1 MRKKFKKKE
10 CDCISLYNNYGIY
23 GIRNK
28 INNKIYVGKTEM
40 NFGDRKDCHFASLR
54 GGYHIN
60 PHLQKSFNKYGED
73 NFEFIVLYEC
83 KNNEDSDIVNGL
95 EKKYI
100 KLYKD
105 KELAYNIGDGGDGG
119 HNLGKHLSEET
130 KRKIGDKNRINMTG
144 RKATIETK
152 KKMSESQKA
161 RFSKMS
167 DEERREYGKQISQYS
182 SGYKWS
188 EESKEN
194 FSKIQQSKPNGAK
207 YDIETVRKIR
217 RLHEDKNLT
226 YTEISKLLNMNRQTV
241 YLIATY
247 RRWKYA

>member
-152 KKMSESQKA
+152 KKMSESQKTVLIECLMKNS
-161 RFSKMS
+161 RNMGDKFLNMHQDINGRKNQ
-167 DEERREYGKQISQYS
+167 KKISQ
-182 SGYKWS
+182 KF
-188 EESKEN
+188 N
-194 FSKIQQSKPNGAK
+194 N
-207 YDIETVRKIR
+207 
-217 RLHEDKNLT
+217 LNLT
-226 YTEISKLLNMNRQTV
+226 VQNM
-241 YLIATY
+241 I
-247 RRWKYA
+247 

>member
-1 MRKKFKKKE
+1 
-10 CDCISLYNNYGIY
+10 
-23 GIRNK
+23 
-28 INNKIYVGKTEM
+28 M

-73 NFEFIVLYEC
+73 NFEFIVLYQC
-83 KNNEDSDIVNGL
+83 NNNEDSNMVNEL

-105 KELAYNIGDGGDGG
+105 KKLAYNIGDGGDGG

-152 KKMSESQKA
+152 KKMSESQKTVLIECLMKNS
-161 RFSKMS
+161 RNMGDKFLNMHQDINGRKNQ
-167 DEERREYGKQISQYS
+167 KKISQ
-182 SGYKWS
+182 KF
-188 EESKEN
+188 N
-194 FSKIQQSKPNGAK
+194 N
-207 YDIETVRKIR
+207 
-217 RLHEDKNLT
+217 LNLT
-226 YTEISKLLNMNRQTV
+226 VQNM
-241 YLIATY
+241 I
-247 RRWKYA
+247 

>member
-1 MRKKFKKKE
+1 
-10 CDCISLYNNYGIY
+10 
-23 GIRNK
+23 
-28 INNKIYVGKTEM
+28 M

-73 NFEFIVLYEC
+73 NFEFIVLYQC
-83 KNNEDSDIVNGL
+83 NNNEDSNMVNEL

-152 KKMSESQKA
+152 KKCQKLKKNVLIECLMKNSRNMGNEFLNMLQDINGQKSQKKNFQK
-161 RFSKMS
+161 FS
-167 DEERREYGKQISQYS
+167 
-182 SGYKWS
+182 
-188 EESKEN
+188 N
-194 FSKIQQSKPNGAK
+194 
-207 YDIETVRKIR
+207 
-217 RLHEDKNLT
+217 LNLT
-226 YTEISKLLNMNRQTV
+226 AQNMM
-241 YLIATY
+241 
-247 RRWKYA
+247 WKQ

>member
-1 MRKKFKKKE
+1 
-10 CDCISLYNNYGIY
+10 
-23 GIRNK
+23 
-28 INNKIYVGKTEM
+28 M

-73 NFEFIVLYEC
+73 NFEFIVLYQC
-83 KNNEDSDIVNGL
+83 NNNEDSNMVNEL

-105 KELAYNIGDGGDGG
+105 KKLAYNIGDGGDGG

-144 RKATIETK
+144 HKATIETK
-152 KKMSESQKA
+152 KKMSESQKN
-161 RFSKMS
+161 RFNRMS
-167 DEERREYGKQISQYS
+167 DEELKEYGKRISQYA

-188 EESKEN
+188 EESKEK

-207 YDIETVRKIR
+207 YDVETVKKIR
-217 RLHEDKNLT
+217 HLHEDKNLT
-226 YTEISKLLNMNRQTV
+226 YTEIAKLLNIRRHTV

>member
-1 MRKKFKKKE
+1 M
-10 CDCISLYNNYGIY
+10 I
-23 GIRNK
+23 
-28 INNKIYVGKTEM
+28 
-40 NFGDRKDCHFASLR
+40 
-54 GGYHIN
+54 
-60 PHLQKSFNKYGED
+60 
-73 NFEFIVLYEC
+73 
-83 KNNEDSDIVNGL
+83 
-95 EKKYI
+95 
-100 KLYKD
+100 
-105 KELAYNIGDGGDGG
+105 
-119 HNLGKHLSEET
+119 
-130 KRKIGDKNRINMTG
+130 G

-152 KKMSESQKA
+152 KKMSESQKN
-161 RFSKMS
+161 RFNRMS
-167 DEERREYGKQISQYS
+167 DEELKEYGRQISQYA

>member
-1 MRKKFKKKE
+1 
-10 CDCISLYNNYGIY
+10 
-23 GIRNK
+23 
-28 INNKIYVGKTEM
+28 M

-73 NFEFIVLYEC
+73 NFEFIVLYQC
-83 KNNEDSDIVNGL
+83 NNNEDSNMVNEL

-105 KELAYNIGDGGDGG
+105 KKLAYNIGDGGDGG
-119 HNLGKHLSEET
+119 HNLGKHL
-130 KRKIGDKNRINMTG
+130 
-144 RKATIETK
+144 
-152 KKMSESQKA
+152 
-161 RFSKMS
+161 
-167 DEERREYGKQISQYS
+167 
-182 SGYKWS
+182 S

>member
-1 MRKKFKKKE
+1 MQR
-10 CDCISLYNNYGIY
+10 
-23 GIRNK
+23 
-28 INNKIYVGKTEM
+28 
-40 NFGDRKDCHFASLR
+40 A
-54 GGYHIN
+54 
-60 PHLQKSFNKYGED
+60 FNKYGET
-73 NFEFIVLYEC
+73 NFEFIVLHQC
-83 KNNEDSDIVNGL
+83 SNNEDSNIVNEL

-105 KELAYNIGDGGDGG
+105 KALAYNIGDGGDGG
-119 HNLGKHLSEET
+119 HNIGKHLSEET
-130 KRKIGDKNRINMTG
+130 KRKIGDKNRVNMTG

-152 KKMSESQKA
+152 KKMSEAQKR
-161 RFSKMS
+161 RFDRMS
-167 DEERREYGKQISQYS
+167 DKEREEYGRQISQYA

-207 YDIETVRKIR
+207 YDVETVKKIR
-217 RLHEDKNLT
+217 HLHEDNNLS
-226 YTEISKLLNMNRQTV
+226 YTEIAKLLNMHRQTV